1 MSIQIV
7 VLSLSYSLT
16 LFLAFLVLPSSW
28 KANSAPIREAEALLK
43 WKESLGNQS
52 ILESWV
58 TPAPANATTQSPC
71 RWRGITCNSA
81 GNVIAINLAYTGLR
95 GTIEKLDFSSFP
107 HLLRLDLKVNQLT
120 GKIPSSIGLL
130 SKLQFLDLSTNS
142 FNSQLPISLANLTQV
157 YELDISR
164 NNITGELYPSL
175 FPDGTSRSKTGL
187 ISLKNFLLQDTLLSG
202 RIPNEIGNLK
212 HLSLLA
218 LDGSL
223 FYGPIPPSLGNLSSL
238 TVLQLSSLRLSGN
251 IPVSF
256 GTLRKLNILYLHINH
271 LTGHVP
277 EELGN
282 LSSLVVLHL
291 AVNNFSG
298 NLPSQVCGGGKL
310 VNFSASFNN
319 FSGPIPK
326 SLRNC
331 KTLYRVRLEKNQL
344 TGNIAQDFGVY
355 PNLTYIDLSY
365 NKLSGE
371 LSSNWGECR
380 NLTLLKAAG
389 NMIGGKIPDEISQ
402 LNQLVELDLSSNQ
415 LSGIIPSQVGKLSKL
430 FSLSLNDNKLSGQI
444 PAGIGRLSNLQSL
457 DLSTNRLSG
466 SIPYQLGD
474 CSKLQNL
481 RLNENRLNATIPY
494 QIGNLVA
501 LQGLLDL
508 SYNSLSGEIPWQFGK
523 LTNLENL
530 NLSHNN
536 LSGEVPS
543 SLSNLWSL
551 VSVNLSDN
559 NLEGPLPNSNFFR
572 SAQPEAFRNNNDLC
586 GERQGLKPCSATS
599 TEKNGGNDK
608 NKIVVIVVASLA
620 SILIFVMVCIW
631 ILAFLHQRSVNQSE
645 LEDIPI
651 RENLFPIW
659 QFNGKFMYKDILE
672 ATKNFDETCCI
683 GVGGFGEVYKAEM
696 ADGQVFAVK
705 KLSSHGDIEMEEV
718 KSFKNEIAALTE
730 ISHRNIVKLYGFC
743 SQIRHL
749 LLVYEFMERGSLAKI
764 LSNDVGAKELDW
776 TKRIRVIKGVAH
788 ALSYMHHDCVPQI
801 IHRDISSKNV
811 LLSPELE
818 ARVSDFGTARLLNPN
833 SSNWTAVAGTYGY
846 VAPELAYSMAVTEKC
861 DVYSYGVLALEV
873 LMGNHPGELISYL
886 HSSPDHKIGLE
897 DVLDPRP
904 SSPVD
909 QKLED
914 ELSFVLNIAILC
926 CGANPQS
933 RPTMSR
939 VSQQLEV
946 GCFW

>member
-1 MSIQIV
+1 MPNYQEKY
-7 VLSLSYSLT
+7 LSLT
-16 LFLAFLVLPSSW
+16 LFLALLVMPSSCN
-28 KANSAPIREAEALLK
+28 ANSVPNREVEALLK

-52 ILESWV
+52 IFQSWV
-58 TPAPANATTQSPC
+58 TPAPANATTKSPC
-71 RWRGITCNSA
+71 RWRGITCNNA
-81 GNVIAINLAYTGLR
+81 GDVIEINLAYKGLI
-95 GTIEKLDFSSFP
+95 GTIENLEFSSFP
-107 HLLRLDLKVNQLT
+107 NLLRLDLKVNQLT
-120 GKIPSSIGLL
+120 GKIPSNIGLL

-142 FNSQLPISLANLTQV
+142 LNSELPISLSNLTQV
-157 YELDISR
+157 YELDVSR
-164 NNITGELYPSL
+164 NNITGELDSSL

-187 ISLKNFLLQDTLLSG
+187 TSLKNLLLQDTLLSG

-218 LDGSL
+218 LDGSH

-238 TVLQLSSLRLSGN
+238 TVLQLSSLQLSGN

-256 GTLRKLNILYLHINH
+256 GTLRKLHVLYLHINQ
-271 LTGHVP
+271 LTGLVP

-291 AVNNFSG
+291 AVNNLSG
-298 NLPSQVCGGGKL
+298 NLPSEVCGGGKL

-326 SLRNC
+326 SLKNC
-331 KTLYRVRLEKNQL
+331 KTLYRVRLEYNQL

-355 PNLTYIDLSY
+355 PDLTYIDLSY

-371 LSSNWGECR
+371 LSPNWGESW

-389 NMIGGKIPDEISQ
+389 NMIGGKIPDEITQ
-402 LNQLVELDLSSNQ
+402 LNQLAELDLSANQ
-415 LSGIIPSQVGKLSKL
+415 LSGIIPAQVGKLSKL
-430 FSLSLNDNKLSGQI
+430 FSLSLKDNKLSGPI
-444 PAGIGRLSNLQSL
+444 PAGIGGISNLQSL
-457 DLSTNRLSG
+457 DLSTNRLRG
-466 SIPYQLGD
+466 PIPYQLGD

-481 RLNENRLNATIPY
+481 RLNENRLNGTIPY

-508 SYNSLSGEIPWQFGK
+508 SYNSLSGEIPSQLGK
-523 LTNLENL
+523 LTSLENL

-536 LSGEVPS
+536 LSGKVPS

-551 VSVNLSDN
+551 VSVNLSYN

-572 SAQPEAFRNNNDLC
+572 SAQPEAFSDNKDLC
-586 GERQGLKPCSATS
+586 GERRGLKPCSTTS
-599 TEKNGGNDK
+599 TEKNGGN
-608 NKIVVIVVASLA
+608 NNHKIVVIVIASLA
-620 SILIFVMVCIW
+620 SISIFLMVCIW
-631 ILAFLHQRSVNQSE
+631 FLAFLYQRSVNQSKDE
-645 LEDIPI
+645 GRPI
-651 RENLFPIW
+651 RENLFSVW

-683 GVGGFGEVYKAEM
+683 GVGGFGKVYKAEM

-730 ISHRNIVKLYGFC
+730 IRHRNIVKLYGFC
-743 SQIRHL
+743 SQSRHL
-749 LLVYEFMERGSLAKI
+749 FLVYEFMERGSLAKI
-764 LSNDVGAKELDW
+764 LSDDVRAKELDW
-776 TKRIRVIKGVAH
+776 KKRILVIKGVAH
-788 ALSYMHHDCVPQI
+788 ALSYMHHDCVPPI

-811 LLSPELE
+811 LLSSELE
-818 ARVSDFGTARLLNPN
+818 ARLSDFGTARLLNPN
-833 SSNWTAVAGTYGY
+833 SSNWSAVAGTYGY

-861 DVYSYGVLALEV
+861 DVYSFGVLALEV
-873 LMGNHPGELISYL
+873 LMGNHPGELISNL
-886 HSSPDHKIGLE
+886 HSSPGQKIGSA
-897 DVLDPRP
+897 DVLDPRL
-904 SSPVD
+904 SSPVG
-909 QKLED
+909 QKLEE
-914 ELSFVLNIAILC
+914 ELSFMLNLAILC
-926 CGANPQS
+926 SLVNPQS
-933 RPTMSR
+933 RPTMRS

-946 GCFW
+946 RCFW